1 MTLGNPF
8 AGRVAVVTGAGQGIG
23 AAVAKRLSGAGASVV
38 LLDLNREA
46 VDTVAEEIRQSGGV
60 ALALRCDVANA
71 REVDAAIAVVGA
83 EFGRIDVLVNNAGT
97 NRDAL
102 LFRMTEDDWDT
113 VLDSHLKGGFLCAR
127 SAQRLMVENRYGK
140 IVFVS
145 SRAALGN
152 RGQANYSA
160 AKAGMQG
167 LTKTLAIELGP
178 FNINVNAVAPGHVDT
193 PMTRAV
199 SNRTGVPYDN
209 LRDKAIEV
217 NAIKRVGTPEDIA
230 AAVAFL
236 ASDEASYITGQVLY
250 VTGRPVN

>member
-71 REVDAAIAVVGA
+71 REVDAAIAVVEA